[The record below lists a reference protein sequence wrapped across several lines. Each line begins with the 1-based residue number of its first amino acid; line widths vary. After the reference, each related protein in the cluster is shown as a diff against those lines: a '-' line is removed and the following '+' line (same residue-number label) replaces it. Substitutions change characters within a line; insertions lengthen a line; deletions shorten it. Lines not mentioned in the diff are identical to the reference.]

1 MSFFNYSN
9 RFLLNPECF
18 QKLNVC
24 ASTPRNEAVEQIKK
38 VDCLCVK
45 GAAKQA
51 ASTATQFISA
61 AQGAAQHNSN
71 KVSQEELH
79 SDCKSLAEHIPA
91 LVQGVKGTLAQ
102 PDSATA
108 QLNLISAS
116 HQFVQVLSLTLLV
129 FHHYK

>member
-1 MSFFNYSN
+1 M
-9 RFLLNPECF
+9 
-18 QKLNVC
+18 
-24 ASTPRNEAVEQIKK
+24 
-38 VDCLCVK
+38 K